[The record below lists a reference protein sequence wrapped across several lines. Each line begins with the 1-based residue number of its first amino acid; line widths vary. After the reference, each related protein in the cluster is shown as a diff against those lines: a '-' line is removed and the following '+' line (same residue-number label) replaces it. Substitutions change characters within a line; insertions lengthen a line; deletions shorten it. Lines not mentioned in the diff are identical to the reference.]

1 MIEHNILNDETEL
14 QKVFGNKSNVDNNIK
29 SDSNPDIISNTDS
42 NTNTKSPK
50 SPSEYNLH
58 DFIDVN
64 TWNKIIDFQ
73 IKNPEKI
80 KQWQEEDRKS
90 MEYRNKSLFENNYK
104 NIKNNTFLEIPER
117 DKYVE
122 MLICKCLLKDPSNNF
137 VHSVKKHFDT
147 YGRISQKQME
157 VLNRILR
164 S

>member
-1 MIEHNILNDETEL
+1 MIEHNILDDETEL

-29 SDSNPDIISNTDS
+29 SDSNPDRTTDR
-42 NTNTKSPK
+42 NPDVKPNTKP
-50 SPSEYNLH
+50 PSEYNLH
-58 DFIDVN
+58 DFIDSE
-64 TWNKIIDFQ
+64 TMNKIIDFQ

-90 MEYRNKSLFENNYK
+90 REYRNKSLFENNYK

-122 MLICKCLLKDPSNNF
+122 MLICKCLLKDPSNSF

>member
-1 MIEHNILNDETEL
+1 MIEHNILDDETEL

-29 SDSNPDIISNTDS
+29 SDRNPDIISNTDS
-42 NTNTKSPK
+42 NTNTE

-58 DFIDVN
+58 DFIDSE
-64 TWNKIIDFQ
+64 TMNKIIDFQ

-80 KQWQEEDRKS
+80 KQWQEENRKS
-90 MEYRNKSLFENNYK
+90 REYRNKSIFENKYIK
-104 NIKNNTFLEIPER
+104 NIPSPGIQEK

-122 MLICKCLLKDPSNNF
+122 TLICKCLLKDPSNSF